1 MSDLVGNPED
11 RFSRDIIII
20 YFFSLFSF
28 IVLQSEFGWAV
39 TKMLFL
45 ESRKSNSASGGA
57 NLVSCGGNGWVRFW
71 NSTHNTLLAEFVA
84 HSQCK
89 QFCHNA
95 YVQ

>member
-1 MSDLVGNPED
+1 
-11 RFSRDIIII
+11 
-20 YFFSLFSF
+20 
-28 IVLQSEFGWAV
+28 
-39 TKMLFL
+39 MLFL

-89 QFCHNA
+89 CFKHTLSYLAYKTKQKI
-95 YVQ
+95 YVQNSQDLTLICNSFLEI

>member
-1 MSDLVGNPED
+1 MFVTFLVVGINCYL
-11 RFSRDIIII
+11 SL
-20 YFFSLFSF
+20 YF
-28 IVLQSEFGWAV
+28 LQSEFGWAV

-84 HSQCK
+84 HAQCK
-89 QFCHNA
+89 YRYLAAIFRIKEE
-95 YVQ
+95 